1 MQRPLFV
8 TVASLALLS
17 ACPGDDKDTAGANTN
32 PDSTG
37 VELPPITTATDT
49 TGEPEPTTTAPTGT
63 GPDVTGTTTEDGPLV
78 CDEFV
83 PMAIEPVIPRVMLVL
98 DKSGSMVSNES
109 GFWDHD
115 SDPMTPDITRW
126 MSLHS
131 VVESIFTNLDAVINF
146 GAVLFPALT
155 ATGAYGPAAC
165 PVDSDPLV
173 PIGTQ
178 TGAAILAALPP
189 ADTTSIAGGTPAA
202 AGIAVALEELASL
215 QDSEPKFIILVTDG
229 AANCK
234 AGTVTPELFNAY
246 DDNLPMVVAEAQA
259 MGFPTYVIGIDIEDV
274 FSPVIVDGN
283 PDNTNTYEKLNELA
297 ELGGTARPGDEKFY
311 NASNQTELQD
321 ALNAITK
328 QVLSCEIKLGEPVP
342 NNFYIQRVEV
352 GADDDADQQVYEGQ
366 DTQVANCDAEAGW
379 KYTTEARDAIILCG
393 DACEYYK
400 ETGVVQIEYGCFTE

>member
-17 ACPGDDKDTAGANTN
+17 ACPGGNEDTAGVNMT
-32 PDSTG
+32 PGTSG
-37 VELPPITTATDT
+37 VELPPLT
-49 TGEPEPTTTAPTGT
+49 TGEPETTSGVPTSTEPAP
-63 GPDVTGTTTEDGPLV
+63 TGTTTEDGPLV

-98 DKSGSMVSNES
+98 DKSGSMVSDES

-146 GAVLFPALT
+146 GAVLFPSLT
-155 ATGAYGPAAC
+155 ATSAYGPAAC
-165 PVDSDPLV
+165 PVDAQPLV

-178 TGAAILAALPP
+178 TGAAILGALPP
-189 ADTTSIAGGTPAA
+189 ADTTTIAGGTPAA
-202 AGIAVALEELASL
+202 AGIEVALNELAGL
-215 QDSEPKFIILVTDG
+215 QDTEPKFIILVTDG
-229 AANCK
+229 AAIGEE
-234 AGTVTPELFNAY
+234 GTGTPELFNVY
-246 DDNLPMVVAEAQA
+246 DDNLPMVVAQAEA

-342 NNFYIQRVEV
+342 EMFYIQRVEV

-366 DTQVANCDAEAGW
+366 DDQVANCDAEAGW
-379 KYTTEARDAIILCG
+379 KYTTEDRDAIILCG

-400 ETGVVQIEYGCFTE
+400 ETGVVQIEYGCFIG